1 MFNNFGKQLYDNVIA
16 NSRYMLYIN
25 GLGRSLYITLGA
37 LLLGVLLGC
46 LVAIVKVYSKDYK
59 ALKPVSWLCEG
70 YVTLIRGT
78 PMTVQLLII
87 YYVVF
92 ATAKANMAPY
102 IAMFAFGLN
111 SGAYVSE
118 IMRGGI
124 LSVDKGQTEAGRAL
138 GFGYGQTMLKIVLP
152 QAIKNVIPAIGNEL
166 IALIKETSIVSM
178 IGMYDLTMAAKII
191 GSGNNMASYLVP
203 MAVVAVFYLAVVY
216 ILTFAIKLI
225 EKRLRASDKR

>member
-1 MFNNFGKQLYDNVIA
+1 MFNNFGKQLYDNIIA
-16 NSRYMLYIN
+16 GDRYMLYFR
-25 GLGRSLYITLGA
+25 GLGRSMYITLGA
-37 LLLGVLLGC
+37 LLLGVILGC

-59 ALKPVSWLCEG
+59 ALRPVSWLCDG

-118 IMRGGI
+118 IVRGGI
-124 LSVDKGQTEAGRAL
+124 LSVDIGQTEAGRSL
-138 GFGYGQTMLKIVLP
+138 GLTSNQTMWHIVLP
-152 QAIKNVIPAIGNEL
+152 QAIKTILPSLGNEL
-166 IALIKETSIVSM
+166 IVLFKETAIVGY
-178 IGMYDLTMAAKII
+178 IAIQDLTKAADLIR
-191 GSGNNMASYLVP
+191 SRTYSPVPLLAAAVLYLI
-203 MAVVAVFYLAVVY
+203 VVMIMTWGLNALERRLA
-216 ILTFAIKLI
+216 K
-225 EKRLRASDKR
+225 SDRR

>member
-46 LVAIVKVYSKDYK
+46 LVAIVKVYSKDYR

-118 IMRGGI
+118 IVRGGI
-124 LSVDKGQTEAGRAL
+124 QSIDIGQTEAGRSL
-138 GFGYGQTMLKIVLP
+138 GLTSNQTMWHIVLP
-152 QAIKNVIPAIGNEL
+152 QAFKAILPSLGNEL
-166 IALIKETSIVSM
+166 IVLFKETAIVGY
-178 IGMYDLTMAAKII
+178 IAIQDLTKAADLIR
-191 GSGNNMASYLVP
+191 SRTYSPVPLLVA
-203 MAVVAVFYLAVVY
+203 AVMYLAVVM
-216 ILTFAIKLI
+216 LMTWGLNTL
-225 EKRLRASDKR
+225 ERRLAKSDRR

>member
-16 NSRYMLYIN
+16 GDRYMLYFH

-46 LVAIVKVYSKDYK
+46 IVAIVKVYSKDYK
-59 ALKPVSWLCEG
+59 ALRPVAWLCDG

-92 ATAKANMAPY
+92 ASAKANMAPY

-118 IMRGGI
+118 IVRGGI
-124 LSVDKGQTEAGRAL
+124 LSVDIGQTEAGRSL
-138 GFGYGQTMLKIVLP
+138 GMTSNQTMWHIVLP
-152 QAIKNVIPAIGNEL
+152 QAIKTILPSLGNEL
-166 IALIKETSIVSM
+166 IVLFKETAIVGY
-178 IGMYDLTMAAKII
+178 IAIQDLTKAADLIR
-191 GSGNNMASYLVP
+191 SRTYSPVPLLVA
-203 MAVVAVFYLAVVY
+203 AVMYLAVVM
-216 ILTFAIKLI
+216 IMTWGLNAL
-225 EKRLRASDKR
+225 ERRLAKSDRR

>member
-16 NSRYMLYIN
+16 NDRYMLYFH

-37 LLLGVLLGC
+37 LLLGVVLGC
-46 LVAIVKVYSKDYK
+46 IVAIVKVYSKDYK
-59 ALKPVSWLCEG
+59 GLKPISWLCDG

-92 ATAKANMAPY
+92 ASAKANMAPY

-118 IMRGGI
+118 IVRGGI
-124 LSVDKGQTEAGRAL
+124 LSVDIGQTEAGRSL
-138 GFGYGQTMLKIVLP
+138 GMTTNQTMWHIVLP
-152 QAIKNVIPAIGNEL
+152 QAVKTILPSLGNEL
-166 IALIKETSIVSM
+166 IVLFKETAIVGY
-178 IGMYDLTMAAKII
+178 IAIQDLTKAADLIR
-191 GSGNNMASYLVP
+191 SRTYSPVPLLVAAVMYLV
-203 MAVVAVFYLAVVY
+203 VVMIMTWGLKALERRLA
-216 ILTFAIKLI
+216 K
-225 EKRLRASDKR
+225 SDRR

>member
-16 NSRYMLYIN
+16 NDRYMLYFH

-37 LLLGVLLGC
+37 LLLGVVLGC
-46 LVAIVKVYSKDYK
+46 IVAIVKVYSKDYK
-59 ALKPVSWLCEG
+59 GLKPVSWLCDG

-92 ATAKANMAPY
+92 ASAKANMAPY

-118 IMRGGI
+118 IVRGGI
-124 LSVDKGQTEAGRAL
+124 LSVDIGQTEAGRSL
-138 GFGYGQTMLKIVLP
+138 GMTTNQTMWHIVLP
-152 QAIKNVIPAIGNEL
+152 QAVKTILPSLGNEL
-166 IALIKETSIVSM
+166 IVLFKETAIVGY
-178 IGMYDLTMAAKII
+178 IAIQDLTKAADLIR
-191 GSGNNMASYLVP
+191 SRTYSPVPLLVAAAMYLI
-203 MAVVAVFYLAVVY
+203 VVMIMTWGLKALERRLA
-216 ILTFAIKLI
+216 K
-225 EKRLRASDKR
+225 SDRR

>member
-16 NSRYMLYIN
+16 GDRYMLYFR

-46 LVAIVKVYSKDYK
+46 IVAIVKVYSKDYK

-118 IMRGGI
+118 IVRGGI
-124 LSVDKGQTEAGRAL
+124 QSIDIGQTEAGRSL
-138 GFGYGQTMLKIVLP
+138 GMTSNQTMWHIVLP
-152 QAIKNVIPAIGNEL
+152 QAVKAILPSLGNEL
-166 IALIKETSIVSM
+166 IVLFKETAIVGY
-178 IGMYDLTMAAKII
+178 IAIQDLTKAADLIR
-191 GSGNNMASYLVP
+191 SRTYSPVPLLVAAVMYLI
-203 MAVVAVFYLAVVY
+203 VVMIMTWGLNILERRLA
-216 ILTFAIKLI
+216 K
-225 EKRLRASDKR
+225 SDRR

>member
-16 NSRYMLYIN
+16 NDRYMLYFH

-37 LLLGVLLGC
+37 LLLGVVLGC
-46 LVAIVKVYSKDYK
+46 IVAIVKVYSKDYK
-59 ALKPVSWLCEG
+59 GLKPVSWLCDG

-92 ATAKANMAPY
+92 ASAKANMAPY

-118 IMRGGI
+118 IVRGGI
-124 LSVDKGQTEAGRAL
+124 LSVDIGQTEAGRSL
-138 GFGYGQTMLKIVLP
+138 GMTTNQTMWHIVLL
-152 QAIKNVIPAIGNEL
+152 QAVKTILPSLGNEL
-166 IALIKETSIVSM
+166 IVLFKETAIVGY
-178 IGMYDLTMAAKII
+178 IAIQDLTKAADLIR
-191 GSGNNMASYLVP
+191 SRTYSPVPLLVAAVMYLI
-203 MAVVAVFYLAVVY
+203 VVMLMTWGLKSFERRLA
-216 ILTFAIKLI
+216 K
-225 EKRLRASDKR
+225 SDRR

>member
-46 LVAIVKVYSKDYK
+46 IVAIVKVYSKDYK

-118 IMRGGI
+118 IVRGGI
-124 LSVDKGQTEAGRAL
+124 QSIDIGQTEAGRSL
-138 GFGYGQTMLKIVLP
+138 GMTSNQTMWHIVLP
-152 QAIKNVIPAIGNEL
+152 QAVKAILPSLGNEL
-166 IALIKETSIVSM
+166 IVLFTETAIVGY
-178 IGMYDLTMAAKII
+178 IAIQDLTKAADLIR
-191 GSGNNMASYLVP
+191 SRTYSPVPLLVA
-203 MAVVAVFYLAVVY
+203 AVMYLAVVMLMTWGLN
-216 ILTFAIKLI
+216 IL
-225 EKRLRASDKR
+225 ERRLAKSDRR

>member
-1 MFNNFGKQLYDNVIA
+1 MFDNFGQQLYANVIDK
-16 NSRYMLYIN
+16 SRYMLYIN

-46 LVAIVKVYSKDYK
+46 IVAIVKVYSKDYK

-118 IMRGGI
+118 IVRGGI
-124 LSVDKGQTEAGRAL
+124 LSVDIGQTEAGRSL
-138 GFGYGQTMLKIVLP
+138 GMTSNQTMWHIVLP
-152 QAIKNVIPAIGNEL
+152 QAIKTILPSLGNEL
-166 IALIKETSIVSM
+166 IVLFKETAIVGY
-178 IGMYDLTMAAKII
+178 IAIQDLTKAADLIR
-191 GSGNNMASYLVP
+191 SRTYSPVPLLVA
-203 MAVVAVFYLAVVY
+203 AVMYLAVV
-216 ILTFAIKLI
+216 LLMTWG
-225 EKRLRASDKR
+225 LRALERRLAKSDRR

>member
-16 NSRYMLYIN
+16 NNRYMLYFN

-92 ATAKANMAPY
+92 ASLKANMAPY

-118 IMRGGI
+118 IVRGGI
-124 LSVDKGQTEAGRAL
+124 QSIDIGQTEAGRSL
-138 GFGYGQTMLKIVLP
+138 GMTSNQTMWHIVLP
-152 QAIKNVIPAIGNEL
+152 QAVKAILPSLGNEL
-166 IALIKETSIVSM
+166 IVLFKETAIVGY
-178 IGMYDLTMAAKII
+178 IAIQDLTKAADLIR
-191 GSGNNMASYLVP
+191 SRTYSPVPLLVA
-203 MAVVAVFYLAVVY
+203 AVMYLAVVMIMTLGLN
-216 ILTFAIKLI
+216 IL
-225 EKRLRASDKR
+225 ERRLGKSDRR

>member
-1 MFNNFGKQLYDNVIA
+1 MFNNFGKQLYDNIIA
-16 NSRYMLYIN
+16 GDRYMLYLN

-46 LVAIVKVYSKDYK
+46 LVAVVKVYSKDYK

-118 IMRGGI
+118 IVRGGI
-124 LSVDKGQTEAGRAL
+124 LSVDIGQTEAGRSL
-138 GFGYGQTMLKIVLP
+138 GLTSNQTMWHIVLP
-152 QAIKNVIPAIGNEL
+152 QAIKTILPSLGNEL
-166 IALIKETSIVSM
+166 IVLFKETAIVGY
-178 IGMYDLTMAAKII
+178 IAIQDLTKAADLIR
-191 GSGNNMASYLVP
+191 SRTYSAVPLLVAAVMYLS
-203 MAVVAVFYLAVVY
+203 VVMLMTWGLKALERRLA
-216 ILTFAIKLI
+216 K
-225 EKRLRASDKR
+225 SDRR

>member
-16 NSRYMLYIN
+16 NSRYMLYFH

-46 LVAIVKVYSKDYK
+46 IVAIVKVYVRDYK
-59 ALKPVSWLCEG
+59 GLRPVAWLCDG

-92 ATAKANMAPY
+92 ASAKANMAPY

-118 IMRGGI
+118 IVRGGI
-124 LSVDKGQTEAGRAL
+124 LSVDIGQTEAGRSL
-138 GFGYGQTMLKIVLP
+138 GMTSNQTMWHIVLP
-152 QAIKNVIPAIGNEL
+152 QAVKTILPSLGNEL
-166 IALIKETSIVSM
+166 IVLFKETAIVGY
-178 IGMYDLTMAAKII
+178 IAIQDLTKAADLIR
-191 GSGNNMASYLVP
+191 SRTYSPVPLLVA
-203 MAVVAVFYLAVVY
+203 AVMYLAVVM
-216 ILTFAIKLI
+216 LMTWGLNTL
-225 EKRLRASDKR
+225 ERRLAKSDRR

>member
-16 NSRYMLYIN
+16 NSRYMLYLN

-118 IMRGGI
+118 IVRGGI
-124 LSVDKGQTEAGRAL
+124 QSIDIGQTEAGRSL
-138 GFGYGQTMLKIVLP
+138 GMTSNQTMWHIVLP
-152 QAIKNVIPAIGNEL
+152 QAVKAILPSLGNEL
-166 IALIKETSIVSM
+166 IVLFKETAIVGY
-178 IGMYDLTMAAKII
+178 IAIQDLTKAADLIR
-191 GSGNNMASYLVP
+191 SRTYSPVPLLVA
-203 MAVVAVFYLAVVY
+203 AVMYLAVVMLMTLGLN
-216 ILTFAIKLI
+216 IL
-225 EKRLRASDKR
+225 ERRLAKSDRR